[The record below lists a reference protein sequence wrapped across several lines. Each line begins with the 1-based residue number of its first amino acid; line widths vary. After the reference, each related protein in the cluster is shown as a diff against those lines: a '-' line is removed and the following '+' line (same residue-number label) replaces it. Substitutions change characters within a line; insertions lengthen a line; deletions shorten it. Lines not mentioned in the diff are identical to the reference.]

1 MITIIAV
8 VSFITGVVVT
18 AVLHKLNQY
27 LNGC

>member
-18 AVLHKLNQY
+18 AVLYKLNQY
-27 LNGC
+27 LRGC